1 MTGSKA
7 LTTAVRLC
15 VAAIS
20 FVISTAATAQPSI
33 DYLQPEIV
41 NVRGNLY
48 LAQFDE
54 RATVFLVTS
63 EGIVMTDPLSA
74 DIAKWLKGELAR
86 RFPGVPVRYVLLS
99 HSHFDRASGASVF
112 TGAETIGHRRFNV
125 ELRSNRS
132 SAAYSDVAP
141 VSRSFDTRQRITIGG
156 RTVEM
161 IYAGPAHAADM
172 SVIYFPDEHVAF
184 AVDKLNV
191 DKVPYSFGPYSP
203 IEVAQW
209 LDAVATLDIDLLVD
223 GWGNTIPATPVQ
235 QLRPYMRDLVDSV
248 RQGVI
253 AGRSVG
259 QLRSAIQ
266 LPAHRDNP
274 NYAARVQYIEQ
285 TYRSLSVHRWSTWVT
300 GGANQLSTTSYCAG
314 FSNCNPL
321 GGLLTAGAAGV
332 DYSIGRYGF
341 GVELSG
347 GPQIVVSKLS
357 PLYDES
363 VANRRAS
370 SSVFG
375 RYRIGL
381 GPLLADLIAGGTTVT
396 SDTEGLNLVKEAQP
410 PYGGR
415 HAISSNKTFT
425 GLIVGADVILP
436 ITSRWMVRVP
446 VRFSSVD
453 TGNDVLHPGSH
464 DFQFGLGFGYRFA
477 YAVYHSPG
485 KEQPIVVRSRPLPP
499 ESGKP

>member
-1 MTGSKA
+1 MTASKR
-7 LTTAVRLC
+7 LTAAVRLC
-15 VAAIS
+15 VAAMS
-20 FVISTAATAQPSI
+20 LTISTAATAQPGI

-54 RATVFLVTS
+54 RATMFLVTAD
-63 EGIVMTDPLSA
+63 GIVMTDPLSA
-74 DIAKWLKGELAR
+74 DIAKWLKGEFAR

-99 HSHFDRASGASVF
+99 HSHFDRAAGASVF
-112 TGAETIGHRRFNV
+112 TGAETIGQRWFNV
-125 ELRSNRS
+125 ELRSNRGS
-132 SAAYSDVAP
+132 SVYADVAP
-141 VSRSFDTRQRITIGG
+141 VSRSFDTRQSITIGG

-184 AVDKLNV
+184 AVDRLNV

-209 LDAVATLDIDLLVD
+209 LDAVAPLDIDLLVD
-223 GWGNTIPATPVQ
+223 GWGNRTPATPVQ

-253 AGRSVG
+253 AGRSLG

-274 NYAARVQYIEQ
+274 NYAARVQHIEQ
-285 TYRSLSVHRWSTWVT
+285 VYRSLSVHRWNAWVT
-300 GGANQLSTTSYCAG
+300 GGASLLSTTSYCAG
-314 FSNCNPL
+314 YSNCNPF
-321 GGLLTAGAAGV
+321 GGFLTGGTAGL

-341 GVELSG
+341 GAEFTG
-347 GPQIVVSKLS
+347 GPQLVVSRLS
-357 PLYDES
+357 PLFDES
-363 VANRRAS
+363 VANRRTTTA
-370 SSVFG
+370 VFG
-375 RYRIGL
+375 RYRIGS
-381 GPLLADLIAGGTTVT
+381 GILLADLIAGGTTVT
-396 SDTEGLNLVKEAQP
+396 SDTQGLSLVKEALV

-415 HAISSNKTFT
+415 HAISSTKTFT
-425 GLIVGADVILP
+425 GVIVGADVILP
-436 ITSRWMVRVP
+436 ISSRWMVRVP
-446 VRFSSVD
+446 IRFSSVD
-453 TGNDVLHPGSH
+453 TGNDELHPGSR
-464 DFQFGLGFGYRFA
+464 DIQFGLGIGYRLA

-485 KEQPIVVRSRPLPP
+485 RFQPIVVRSRPLPP